1 MKFKK
6 VLALAVAV
14 QMIMASNAPIFAQD
28 SNEGTFSS
36 VIEGTTSNS
45 SGGGYK
51 SVINNATDNAEKTNS
66 SKEENKVDGEISTQ
80 SAENAEH
87 ALVITGG
94 TEGTDYTYE
103 NGVVTI
109 ETSTPLTIANKD
121 IDTATTDR
129 IIVPKGVSVDVTFA
143 GVNIAPTTNSPFTLT
158 PSADGNG
165 AKAHI
170 TLADGTVN
178 TLTASE
184 NGYPGL
190 RCGKT
195 TTLTIDDSV
204 LNIDNK
210 GKEIT
215 PKLGVIPEDVTLSN
229 GTSLKKGSKLTQ
241 LDSKNPGKLIT
252 NSAPNAAGI
261 GGGGYED
268 GGTMVFNGG
277 SIASTSYGTA
287 DNNDYGGAGIGGG
300 SRGCG
305 GNIVING
312 GIITAQG
319 ARHGAGVGGGF
330 GWTSCNPPVITPM
343 VVDPD
348 MHRGQSGNITINGGL
363 TYSNGGY
370 HGNGFGE
377 GCTVGGENAENYQ
390 IIVTGGTVIA
400 KAGTGKGS
408 DLGGEYSDVYVL
420 GGSLK
425 ASTFTSHGGN
435 KAYGDMDKK
444 TQVFMT
450 KIDLASWGLDKVG
463 TALVEDIDMKIAG
476 VNYQYGMPS
485 YTDPDGYLYFWLPN
499 SSDIAGQEIS
509 VDLNVRD
516 NTTGERLKTDTFFIT
531 KATANSSLKQYVN
544 FEIPE
549 GTLSQ
554 DSIKKHYDGTA
565 HFDSDEMKNAVA
577 ALKIQTT
584 LPTGEFL
591 DDATKLDVQA
601 QRLKDDGVT
610 VEDNAEIVGMDQG
623 LVGGG
628 KYQLI
633 ITSTQYANS
642 NKDNF
647 KDAYWGH
654 RTYFKYAEIEPADTQ
669 IALDIKN
676 KVEDTDY
683 VRPDR
688 QMTFKASVSPAS
700 NEATTCASPKGK
712 VQFYIN
718 GKPYGDPV
726 NLEAQDEVNASGYHY
741 STASITW
748 TAADG
753 SYVKPGDTAEVTVKY
768 IGNDSNY
775 NNGCEAKDKLVIAE
789 YNPVITGKTGHA
801 LTFDGVPN
809 MKYDV
814 KTKDGTKVGEVTTD
828 ANGKAVVKGL
838 DKNTEYTI
846 TNTDFGTST
855 GKTLPE
861 DAEDIANRFRED
873 EKDKASHTGDG
884 LDEKASNSKV
894 DVSIDEN
901 GNYKVILKD
910 TIKDTTVTIPDDW
923 GNITIDLN
931 GKDIKGADATNKKAA
946 GSGMEIKKE
955 EDSTGE
961 NGTNLDIIDSTG
973 NGKIKG
979 GDGSKEYPNGADG
992 ITTGKKNE
1000 KPEGT
1005 TITVGENAE
1014 VIGGKGATGTDG
1026 NGGNGGNGISG
1037 TTGVEVKGGTIIG
1050 GNGGNGAD
1058 KKDENGGNGG
1068 NGGTGIKTD
1077 DQPVKVETGKVNG
1090 GNGGAGGS
1098 SENKDGGEAGEGG
1111 KTVDAG
1117 KADSTTNKDAEI
1129 TEGNK
1134 GEKGKDKTSEVKGNE
1149 SKDPEKDDKQDPTGN
1164 ESKDPLNDNKQN
1176 ITNDDS
1182 KGDKK
1187 DNHQQTTG
1195 DVSNN
1200 TNTQVTVNNKDGQ
1213 TKKSS
1218 KVKTGDDT
1226 SFIIYGVFVMIS
1238 VLGILLLKKKAHN

>member
-1 MKFKK
+1 MK
-6 VLALAVAV
+6 
-14 QMIMASNAPIFAQD
+14 
-28 SNEGTFSS
+28 
-36 VIEGTTSNS
+36 
-45 SGGGYK
+45 
-51 SVINNATDNAEKTNS
+51 
-66 SKEENKVDGEISTQ
+66 
-80 SAENAEH
+80 
-87 ALVITGG
+87 
-94 TEGTDYTYE
+94 
-103 NGVVTI
+103 
-109 ETSTPLTIANKD
+109 
-121 IDTATTDR
+121 
-129 IIVPKGVSVDVTFA
+129 
-143 GVNIAPTTNSPFTLT
+143 
-158 PSADGNG
+158 
-165 AKAHI
+165 KAI
-170 TLADGTVN
+170 
-178 TLTASE
+178 
-184 NGYPGL
+184 
-190 RCGKT
+190 
-195 TTLTIDDSV
+195 
-204 LNIDNK
+204 
-210 GKEIT
+210 
-215 PKLGVIPEDVTLSN
+215 
-229 GTSLKKGSKLTQ
+229 
-241 LDSKNPGKLIT
+241 
-252 NSAPNAAGI
+252 
-261 GGGGYED
+261 
-268 GGTMVFNGG
+268 
-277 SIASTSYGTA
+277 
-287 DNNDYGGAGIGGG
+287 
-300 SRGCG
+300 
-305 GNIVING
+305 
-312 GIITAQG
+312 
-319 ARHGAGVGGGF
+319 
-330 GWTSCNPPVITPM
+330 
-343 VVDPD
+343 
-348 MHRGQSGNITINGGL
+348 
-363 TYSNGGY
+363 
-370 HGNGFGE
+370 
-377 GCTVGGENAENYQ
+377 
-390 IIVTGGTVIA
+390 
-400 KAGTGKGS
+400 
-408 DLGGEYSDVYVL
+408 
-420 GGSLK
+420 
-425 ASTFTSHGGN
+425 
-435 KAYGDMDKK
+435 
-444 TQVFMT
+444 
-450 KIDLASWGLDKVG
+450 
-463 TALVEDIDMKIAG
+463 
-476 VNYQYGMPS
+476 
-485 YTDPDGYLYFWLPN
+485 
-499 SSDIAGQEIS
+499 
-509 VDLNVRD
+509 
-516 NTTGERLKTDTFFIT
+516 
-531 KATANSSLKQYVN
+531 
-544 FEIPE
+544 
-549 GTLSQ
+549 
-554 DSIKKHYDGTA
+554 
-565 HFDSDEMKNAVA
+565 A
-577 ALKIQTT
+577 ALGIQTT
-584 LPTGEFL
+584 LPTDGIL
-591 DDATKLDVQA
+591 NDATKLDVQA

-642 NKDNF
+642 KVDKFNE
-647 KDAYWGH
+647 AYWGH

-669 IALDIKN
+669 IALDIN
-676 KVEDTDY
+676 KVKNTDY

-726 NLEAQDEVNASGYHY
+726 DLEAQDEVNAAGYHY

-748 TAADG
+748 SAADG

-775 NNGCEAKDKLVIAE
+775 NNGCEATDKLNIAE

-809 MKYDV
+809 MTYDV
-814 KTKDGTKVGEVTTD
+814 TTKDGTKVGEVTTD
-828 ANGKAVVKGL
+828 ENGKAVVKGL

-846 TNTDFGTST
+846 TNKDFGKTT

-873 EKDKASHTGDG
+873 EKDKASHTGNG

-894 DVSIDEN
+894 DVIIDEN

-910 TIKDTTVTIPDDW
+910 SIKDTTVIIPDDW

-979 GDGSKEYPNGADG
+979 GDGSKEYPDGADG

-1014 VIGGKGATGTDG
+1014 VIGGNGATGTDG

-1037 TTGVEVKGGTIIG
+1037 STEVDVDGGTVIG

-1098 SENKDGGEAGEGG
+1098 SETKDGGEAGEGG

-1129 TEGNK
+1129 AEGNK
-1134 GEKGKDKTSEVKGNE
+1134 GEKGKDKTSEVKDD
-1149 SKDPEKDDKQDPTGN
+1149 DPKEPSKDDKQDPNDDNSKVPSKDDKQDSTGN

-1176 ITNDDS
+1176 ITNGDS
-1182 KGDKK
+1182 KDDKK
-1187 DNHQQTTG
+1187 DNHQQATG
-1195 DVSNN
+1195 GVSNN

-1226 SFIIYGVFVMIS
+1226 SFIVYGVFAIVS